1 MAWPTP
7 AQVVNAAGQELG
19 LISWT
24 APIAYP
30 FASTD
35 KNVQQMNALL
45 LKLGQDLARQHPWSQ
60 LQVEGSI
67 TTVSGVASYPLPTG
81 FLRFVDGTAWNRTTQ
96 LPMPSTGPQG
106 WQQVQART
114 SGGLVNKLMRVYG
127 GAIHLYETPTAAE
140 TIYYEYQTG
149 LWLRDTIPAWANNT
163 AYTEGQL
170 RVASGGYVIEC
181 VGSGTSAVAPS
192 TGPSCPFAG
201 VDSTDG
207 TVDWENP
214 YPSVDAAP
222 PTAASSDTSTDYLY
236 FDFRLLVDGLKLS
249 FRRHKGLDTTAEQ
262 QAYDAT
268 LSAVLGGDGV
278 APVLSLNSG
287 GGSALIGPGNAPEGG
302 YG

>member
-24 APIAYP
+24 SPIADP

-60 LQVEGSI
+60 LQLEGSI

-140 TIYYEYQTG
+140 TIYFEYQTG

-163 AYTEGQL
+163 AYSQNALVRTTTGHVL
-170 RVASGGYVIEC
+170 EC
-181 VGSGTSAVAPS
+181 ISAGTSADSPAVAP
-192 TGPSCPFAG
+192 TCPFSG
-201 VDSTDG
+201 PQPDG
-207 TVDWENP
+207 TAIWENP

-222 PTAASSDTSTDYLY
+222 PTGASSDTSTDYLY
-236 FDFRLLVDGLKLS
+236 FDFRLLVDGLKLY
-249 FRRHKGLDTTAEQ
+249 FRRAKGLDTTAEQ

-268 LSAVLGGDGV
+268 LSAVLGGDGI